1 MKIIFISQRVEV
13 TGDTKERRDALS
25 QEWGLLAD
33 ACGFLPVPLPNNINI
48 IKAMLKELPPSG
60 IILTGGNDLASYGGD
75 APERDEGEGL
85 LVDYAL
91 GKRIPLLGVCRGM
104 QMLLD
109 YFWVPLKRVEGHVR
123 TVHILDNGK
132 KTNSFHN
139 FGTFCL
145 PPSLKVLAR
154 SEDGCVEEFEH
165 GEYGNI
171 RGIMWHPERYSPL
184 RQDDIEWIR
193 RFFGI

>member
-1 MKIIFISQRVEV
+1 MKKIFISQRVEV

-33 ACGFLPVPLPNNINI
+33 ACGFLPVPLPNNVNI

-91 GKRIPLLGVCRGM
+91 EKKIPLLGVCRGM

-123 TVHILDNGK
+123 TVHILDNGQ

-139 FGTFCL
+139 FGAFVL

-154 SEDGCVEEFEH
+154 SEDGCVEEFEY